1 MSLCSCIF
9 PRPVSSAFQGISF
22 RIDKN
27 LLLAASK
34 TLICLDFSKSYNY
47 TPTRKTHDGSHGFL
61 RIIVDFLRFLLLLFL
76 VALAGKRQTNVQ
88 TGVSGRQALFFSWP
102 RSMMSP
108 KLRALYSPTLLAWRT
123 MRSGRGLLS
132 SVDSRTMCTL
142 SATSTPFSFLVV
154 STCR

>member
-1 MSLCSCIF
+1 MKFAYINYCTL
-9 PRPVSSAFQGISF
+9 
-22 RIDKN
+22 RIKA
-27 LLLAASK
+27 LLAAYK
-34 TLICLDFSKSYNY
+34 PLILLDFHRFFND
-47 TPTRKTHDGSHGFL
+47 TPTKKSTMDRIVLADHRGFFSFFAFVVSGCFDRKAAD
-61 RIIVDFLRFLLLLFL
+61 R
-76 VALAGKRQTNVQ
+76 RQTNVQ
-88 TGVSGRQALFFSWP
+88 AGVSGRQALFFSWP

>member
-1 MSLCSCIF
+1 MKFAYINYCTL
-9 PRPVSSAFQGISF
+9 
-22 RIDKN
+22 RIKA
-27 LLLAASK
+27 LLAAYK
-34 TLICLDFSKSYNY
+34 PLILLDFHRFFND
-47 TPTRKTHDGSHGFL
+47 TPTKKIHDGSHCSCGSSWIFSFFAFVVSGCFG
-61 RIIVDFLRFLLLLFL
+61 RKAADR
-76 VALAGKRQTNVQ
+76 RQTNVQ

>member
-1 MSLCSCIF
+1 MK
-9 PRPVSSAFQGISF
+9 A
-22 RIDKN
+22 
-27 LLLAASK
+27 LLAACK
-34 TLICLDFSKSYNY
+34 PLILLDFRRSFND
-47 TPTRKTHDGSHGFL
+47 TRTRKIHDGSHCFCESSWIFCVFAFVVSGCFG
-61 RIIVDFLRFLLLLFL
+61 RKAADR
-76 VALAGKRQTNVQ
+76 RQTNVQ
-88 TGVSGRQALFFSWP
+88 TGVSGRQGLFFSWP